1 MRRVGMGVEPKKTM
15 EQQIEELKTKNAALE
30 AENEKLKAEN
40 SVMKAG
46 KTKQEK

>member
-1 MRRVGMGVEPKKTM
+1 MRRVGMGAEPKKTM
-15 EQQIEELKTKNAALE
+15 EQQMEELKTQNAALE

-40 SVMKAG
+40 AGLKAG

>member
-1 MRRVGMGVEPKKTM
+1 MRRVGMGSESKKTM
-15 EQQIEELKTKNAALE
+15 EQQMEELKTQNAALE

-40 SVMKAG
+40 AGLKAG